1 MNAILTAED
10 VSFAYPG
17 TNHEA
22 LRKLNLRIP
31 AGKKTALCGHNGSGK
46 STLFLHAVGLHRPSA
61 GRMLWDNTPYAYSPR
76 DLKAMRQRIGI
87 VFQDPEHQLILN
99 TPLED
104 ISYGLRNA
112 GVSEPEIIRRS
123 KQALAVMGL
132 EKLGDTP
139 IHHLSLG
146 QKKRVA
152 LAGVLVLEPK
162 LLLLDEPT
170 AYLDRASERRLLEE
184 LNRIHENGMTIVMAT
199 HDMDLAYAWADWVIV
214 MDQGSYVSEGTPQE
228 VFAEREALH
237 SLGLEQP
244 TLMELWQSAPDYI
257 RTDDAYPPRTVAQFI
272 HLLK

>member
-1 MNAILTAED
+1 MDVILKAED
-10 VSFAYPG
+10 VSFTYPG
-17 TNHEA
+17 TNQES
-22 LRKLNLRIP
+22 LRKLNLSIP

-46 STLFLHAVGLHRPSA
+46 STLFLHAIGLHRPTA
-61 GRMLWDNTPYAYSPR
+61 GRMLWDNTPFGYSPA
-76 DLKAMRQRIGI
+76 DLKALRQKIGM

-112 GVSEPEIIRRS
+112 GVSEPEILRRS
-123 KQALAVMGL
+123 KQALAIMGL
-132 EKLGDTP
+132 EMLGDTP

-184 LNRIHENGMTIVMAT
+184 LNHIHENGMTIVMAT

-214 MDQGSYVSEGTPQE
+214 MDQGRYVSEGTPQE
-228 VFAEREALH
+228 VFADREALL

-244 TLMELWQSAPDYI
+244 SLMELWQSTPDYI
-257 RTDDAYPPRTVAQFI
+257 RKEANPPRTVAQFI

>member
-1 MNAILTAED
+1 
-10 VSFAYPG
+10 
-17 TNHEA
+17 
-22 LRKLNLRIP
+22 
-31 AGKKTALCGHNGSGK
+31 
-46 STLFLHAVGLHRPSA
+46 
-61 GRMLWDNTPYAYSPR
+61 MLWDNTPFGYNPA
-76 DLKAMRQRIGI
+76 DLKALRQKIGM

-112 GVSEPEIIRRS
+112 GVSEPEILRRS
-123 KQALAVMGL
+123 KQALAIMGL
-132 EKLGDTP
+132 EMLGDTP

-184 LNRIHENGMTIVMAT
+184 LNHIHENGMTIVMAT

-214 MDQGSYVSEGTPQE
+214 MDQGRYVSEGTPQE
-228 VFAEREALH
+228 VFADREALL

-244 TLMELWQSAPDYI
+244 SLMELWQSTPDYI
-257 RTDDAYPPRTVAQFI
+257 RKEANPPRTVAQFI